1 MSGDRSVAQILEH
14 WKPTASKSALLF
26 IGGSFWASAGLM
38 LVLRGYGLFTM
49 PVRQAPLFV
58 SVALVGAVLFHKLV
72 FERVSFRYIG
82 RILALEAKRPCLFS
96 FLNVRGYLTMALM
109 IGLGLSLRWSAILP
123 GNDLGTLYLSIG
135 LPLAVSSRHFFRQ
148 GLLTRG

>member
-109 IGLGLSLRWSAILP
+109 IGLGLSLRWSAIRFAPTVGDATSRLP
-123 GNDLGTLYLSIG
+123 
-135 LPLAVSSRHFFRQ
+135 R
-148 GLLTRG
+148 